1 MHRNPF
7 ARAGVPSHASLSFL
21 DLEHPE
27 ISQFDPPLT
36 NERLD
41 QGVERPLH
49 QFLRAKLGEI
59 DLFGDG
65 PDDVFLGH
73 GSGPP
78 NKGNLTEAYD
88 WQALMSTRQPPW
100 PPRDTNLLFSG
111 IGFPTGKLHPIG
123 TIGRN
128 GWQTVVGAA

>member
-1 MHRNPF
+1 MHWNPF
-7 ARAGVPSHASLSFL
+7 ARARVPSHAGLSFL

-36 NERLD
+36 DERLD
-41 QGVERPLH
+41 QGVKRPLH

-73 GSGPP
+73 GSGLPS
-78 NKGNLTEAYD
+78 KGT
-88 WQALMSTRQPPW
+88 
-100 PPRDTNLLFSG
+100 
-111 IGFPTGKLHPIG
+111 
-123 TIGRN
+123 
-128 GWQTVVGAA
+128 